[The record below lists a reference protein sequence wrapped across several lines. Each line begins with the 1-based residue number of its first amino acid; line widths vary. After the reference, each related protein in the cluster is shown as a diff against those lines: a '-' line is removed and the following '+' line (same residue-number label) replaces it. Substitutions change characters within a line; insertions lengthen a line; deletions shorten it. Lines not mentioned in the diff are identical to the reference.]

1 MKRSI
6 IAAVVA
12 SVCAAGIAQAQMA
25 TPNTSTP
32 NPNPGT
38 GSVTPLTNPKG
49 AVANPNTTA
58 AEGAVKEKLRAA
70 GFTGVSNLERMP
82 DGTWKGRAMKDNAQ
96 VAIQIDPAGNI
107 AFQ

>member
-1 MKRSI
+1 MRKSI

-12 SVCAAGIAQAQMA
+12 SVCAAGIAQAQVA

-49 AVANPNTTA
+49 ATANPSPGA
-58 AEGAVKEKLRAA
+58 AEAAVKEKLREA
-70 GFTGVSNLERMP
+70 GFTGVSNLERQP
-82 DGTWKGRAMKDNAQ
+82 DGTWIGRAMKENAQ
-96 VAIQIDPAGNI
+96 VAIQIDTAGNI
-107 AFQ
+107 VFQ